1 MDNHRRIYFHGETLK
16 TTRCSSCTC
25 NNSTL
30 SCMFE
35 SCGPATC
42 DNPVGFPGVCCPVCP
57 YNITVTDVE
66 PEVAPGTSI
75 WQGTKNKIILDLN
88 VGYLNTR
95 ETTSIAGEGLWT
107 TKVWMSSLADGS
119 NELSGTVVEEALT
132 EGQQSKNLKKS
143 SAELFRIPE
152 IRYTFD
158 LTDHSCG
165 DAKYVCAKFN
175 KGPNAEVEKDYLDY
189 HFKAVPTEEV
199 LTGCT
204 EITECRALLPCK
216 DNSNRISLHGETYKM
231 TKCSSC
237 TCNNGILS
245 CMFESCPPAH
255 CRNPMRF
262 ADVCCRVCPYNI
274 TVTDVEPEVAPG
286 TSIQQGTENEIIL
299 DLNVGYL
306 STRETTS
313 IEGEGLWTTKMWM
326 STFEDGSN
334 ELSGTV
340 VEEALTEG
348 QQSKNLKKSSAELFR
363 IPGIRYTFDL
373 TDHSCDDAKYVCA
386 KFNKGPNAEVEKDY
400 LDYHFK
406 AVPTEE
412 VLTGCTE
419 ITDCRVFERYP
430 QRLPC
435 MDNSNRISLHGE
447 TYKLSMCSSCTC
459 NNAILSCMFESCQP
473 TTCRNPMGF
482 PGDCCRVCPYN
493 VTVNQVTPVLPGSQ
507 SIQEGRAE
515 NDLSVNLDVLYAN
528 TRETTSVAGQGLW
541 KSSMWMSSQEDGA
554 VQLPG
559 TLVEQVLT
567 QGQQSQDLKKRSFFS
582 RNFNINDIR
591 YQVDMSDLTCD
602 EARYLCAKFMKGDN
616 PEVQKSFLEFH
627 FEARPSEDVLTGCS
641 PIEDCKG
648 IPTSLSGSKIAGL
661 LRIGMKVVRG
671 SDWKWGG
678 QDGSPPG
685 EGRIVSELRSNG
697 WITVQWDST
706 GRRDAYRMGADDKY
720 DLKLV
725 DPASLDG
732 SVRLANG
739 DDEFRGG
746 AIPHEG
752 SGL

>member
-1 MDNHRRIYFHGETLK
+1 MYSLVSRRGRCVCLLFLVAIITFCRAQELSSSSPSSYEDGYPAHLPCMDNHRRIYFHGETLK
-16 TTRCSSCTC
+16 MTRCSSCTC

-262 ADVCCRVCPYNI
+262 ADV
-274 TVTDVEPEVAPG
+274 
-286 TSIQQGTENEIIL
+286 
-299 DLNVGYL
+299 
-306 STRETTS
+306 
-313 IEGEGLWTTKMWM
+313 
-326 STFEDGSN
+326 
-334 ELSGTV
+334 
-340 VEEALTEG
+340 
-348 QQSKNLKKSSAELFR
+348 
-363 IPGIRYTFDL
+363 
-373 TDHSCDDAKYVCA
+373 
-386 KFNKGPNAEVEKDY
+386 
-400 LDYHFK
+400 
-406 AVPTEE
+406 
-412 VLTGCTE
+412 
-419 ITDCRVFERYP
+419 
-430 QRLPC
+430 
-435 MDNSNRISLHGE
+435 
-447 TYKLSMCSSCTC
+447 
-459 NNAILSCMFESCQP
+459 
-473 TTCRNPMGF
+473 
-482 PGDCCRVCPYN
+482 CCRVCPYN